1 MRKTTIL
8 AAALLAISSIA
19 HADERTTAVYALS
32 SGIASVGSSA
42 LVSGIILSPV
52 MVPVALITASVD
64 KNKKQKTAL
73 LTTRDPKQ
81 NTVKMVLPLQVVEE
95 AELKAGDKLT
105 LEKAPEGTGALL
117 KKEDKILAHMVNQ
130 EDASLSAN
138 QPLSAK

>member
-19 HADERTTAVYALS
+19 HADERTAVYALS

-73 LTTRDPKQ
+73 LTTKDPKQ
-81 NTVKMVLPLQVVEE
+81 NTVKMVLPLPVVEE
-95 AELKAGDKLT
+95 ANLKTGDKLT

-117 KKEDKILAHMVNQ
+117 KKEDKVLAHMVNQ

>member
-8 AAALLAISSIA
+8 AAALLALSSIA

-32 SGIASVGSSA
+32 SGIASIGSSA

-73 LTTRDPKQ
+73 LTTKDPKQ
-81 NTVKMVLPLQVVEE
+81 NTVKMVLPLQVVEK
-95 AELKAGDKLT
+95 ADLKTGDKLT

-117 KKEDKILAHMVNQ
+117 KKEDKVLAHMVNQ

>member
-1 MRKTTIL
+1 MRKTSIF

-32 SGIASVGSSA
+32 SGIASIGSSA

-52 MVPVALITASVD
+52 LVPVALITASVD
-64 KNKKQKTAL
+64 KNKKQKTTL
-73 LTTRDPKQ
+73 LTTKDPKQ
-81 NTVKMVLPLQVVEE
+81 NTVKMVLPLQVVEKVD
-95 AELKAGDKLT
+95 LKTGDKLT

-117 KKEDKILAHMVNQ
+117 KKEDKVLAHMVNQ

>member
-32 SGIASVGSSA
+32 SGIASIGSSA

-52 MVPVALITASVD
+52 LVPVALVTASVD

-73 LTTRDPKQ
+73 LTTKDPKQ

-95 AELKAGDKLT
+95 ADLKAGDKLT

-117 KKEDKILAHMVNQ
+117 KKEDKVLAHMVNQ

>member
-1 MRKTTIL
+1 MRKTSIF

-32 SGIASVGSSA
+32 SGIASIGSSA

-52 MVPVALITASVD
+52 LVPVALITASVD

-73 LTTRDPKQ
+73 LTTKDPKQ
-81 NTVKMVLPLQVVEE
+81 NTVKMVLPLQVVEKVD
-95 AELKAGDKLT
+95 LKTGDKLT

-117 KKEDKILAHMVNQ
+117 KKEDNVLAHMVNQ

>member
-19 HADERTTAVYALS
+19 HADERTTAIYALS
-32 SGIASVGSSA
+32 SGIASIGSSA

-52 MVPVALITASVD
+52 LVPVALVTASID

-73 LTTRDPKQ
+73 LTTKDPKQ

-95 AELKAGDKLT
+95 ADLKTGDKLT

-117 KKEDKILAHMVNQ
+117 KKEGKVLTHMVNQ

>member
-8 AAALLAISSIA
+8 AAALLAISSIS

-32 SGIASVGSSA
+32 SGIASIGSSA

-73 LTTRDPKQ
+73 LTTKDPKQ
-81 NTVKMVLPLQVVEE
+81 NTVKMVLPLQAVEE
-95 AELKAGDKLT
+95 ANLKTGDKLT

-117 KKEDKILAHMVNQ
+117 KKEDKVLAHMVNQ
-130 EDASLSAN
+130 EDATLSAN

>member
-1 MRKTTIL
+1 MRKTSIF

-32 SGIASVGSSA
+32 SGIASIGSSA
-42 LVSGIILSPV
+42 LVSGIILSLV
-52 MVPVALITASVD
+52 LVPVALITASVD

-73 LTTRDPKQ
+73 LTTKDPKQ
-81 NTVKMVLPLQVVEE
+81 NTVKMVLPLQVVEK
-95 AELKAGDKLT
+95 ADLKTGDKLT

-117 KKEDKILAHMVNQ
+117 KKEDKVLAHMVNQ

>member
-1 MRKTTIL
+1 MRKTSIF

-32 SGIASVGSSA
+32 SGIASIGSSA

-52 MVPVALITASVD
+52 LVPVALITASFD

-73 LTTRDPKQ
+73 LTTKDPKQ
-81 NTVKMVLPLQVVEE
+81 NTVKMVLPLQVVEKVD
-95 AELKAGDKLT
+95 LKTGDKLT

-117 KKEDKILAHMVNQ
+117 KKEDKVLAHMVNQ

>member
-1 MRKTTIL
+1 MRKTTIF

-32 SGIASVGSSA
+32 SGIASIGSSA

-52 MVPVALITASVD
+52 LVPVALITASVD

-73 LTTRDPKQ
+73 LTTKDPKQ

-95 AELKAGDKLT
+95 ANLKSGDKLT

-117 KKEDKILAHMVNQ
+117 KKEDKVLAHMVNQ

>member
-1 MRKTTIL
+1 MHKTTIL
-8 AAALLAISSIA
+8 AAAALLAVSSTIRA
-19 HADERTTAVYALS
+19 EDHTNAYAVS
-32 SGIASVGSSA
+32 STITSIGSSV

-52 MVPVALITASVD
+52 LLPAALIAASVD
-64 KNKKQKTAL
+64 KNKEQKTAL
-73 LTTRDPKQ
+73 LTTKDLKQ

-105 LEKAPEGTGALL
+105 LEKAPEGTGVLL
-117 KKEDKILAHMVNQ
+117 KKEDKVLAHMVNQ

>member
-1 MRKTTIL
+1 MRKTSIF

-32 SGIASVGSSA
+32 SGIASIGSSA

-52 MVPVALITASVD
+52 LVPVALITASVD

-73 LTTRDPKQ
+73 LTTKDPKQ
-81 NTVKMVLPLQVVEE
+81 NTVKMVLPLQVVEK
-95 AELKAGDKLT
+95 ADLKTGDELT

-117 KKEDKILAHMVNQ
+117 KKEDKVLAHMVNQ

>member
-1 MRKTTIL
+1 MRKTTIF

-32 SGIASVGSSA
+32 SGIASIGSSA

-52 MVPVALITASVD
+52 LVPVALVTASVD

-73 LTTRDPKQ
+73 LTTKDPKQ

-95 AELKAGDKLT
+95 ANLKTGDKLT

-117 KKEDKILAHMVNQ
+117 KKEDKVLAHMVNQ

>member
-32 SGIASVGSSA
+32 SGIASIGSSA
-42 LVSGIILSPV
+42 LGSGIILSPV

-73 LTTRDPKQ
+73 LTTKDPKQ

-95 AELKAGDKLT
+95 ADLKTGDKLT

-117 KKEDKILAHMVNQ
+117 KKEDKVLAHMVNQ

>member
-1 MRKTTIL
+1 MRKTSIF

-19 HADERTTAVYALS
+19 HADERATAVYALS
-32 SGIASVGSSA
+32 SGIASIGSSA

-52 MVPVALITASVD
+52 LVPVALITASVD

-73 LTTRDPKQ
+73 LTTKDPKQ
-81 NTVKMVLPLQVVEE
+81 NTVKMVLPLQVVEKVD
-95 AELKAGDKLT
+95 LKTGDKLT

-117 KKEDKILAHMVNQ
+117 KKEDKVLAHMVNQ

>member
-1 MRKTTIL
+1 MRKTSIF

-32 SGIASVGSSA
+32 SGIASIGSSA

-52 MVPVALITASVD
+52 LVPVALITASVD

-73 LTTRDPKQ
+73 LTTKDPKQ
-81 NTVKMVLPLQVVEE
+81 NTVKMVLPLQVVEKVD
-95 AELKAGDKLT
+95 LKTGDKLM

-117 KKEDKILAHMVNQ
+117 KKEDKVLAHMVNQ

>member
-1 MRKTTIL
+1 MRKTSIF

-32 SGIASVGSSA
+32 SGIASIGSSA

-52 MVPVALITASVD
+52 LVPVALITASVD
-64 KNKKQKTAL
+64 KNRKQKTAL
-73 LTTRDPKQ
+73 LTTKDPKQ
-81 NTVKMVLPLQVVEE
+81 NTVKMVLPLQVVEKVD
-95 AELKAGDKLT
+95 LKTGDKLT

-117 KKEDKILAHMVNQ
+117 KKEDKVLAHMVNQ

>member
-1 MRKTTIL
+1 MRKTTIF

-32 SGIASVGSSA
+32 SGIASIGSSA

-52 MVPVALITASVD
+52 LVPVALITASVD

-73 LTTRDPKQ
+73 LTTKDPKQ

-95 AELKAGDKLT
+95 ANLKTGDKLT

-117 KKEDKILAHMVNQ
+117 KKEDKVLAHMVNQ

>member
-32 SGIASVGSSA
+32 SGIASIGSSA

-52 MVPVALITASVD
+52 LVPVALVTASVD

-73 LTTRDPKQ
+73 LTTKDPKQ

-95 AELKAGDKLT
+95 ANLKTGDKLT

-117 KKEDKILAHMVNQ
+117 KKEDKVLAHMVNQ

>member
-1 MRKTTIL
+1 MRKTSIF

-32 SGIASVGSSA
+32 SGIASIGSSA

-52 MVPVALITASVD
+52 LVPVALITASVD

-73 LTTRDPKQ
+73 LTTKDPKQ
-81 NTVKMVLPLQVVEE
+81 NTVKMVLPLQVVEKVD
-95 AELKAGDKLT
+95 LKTGDKLT

-117 KKEDKILAHMVNQ
+117 KKEDKVLAHMVNQ
-130 EDASLSAN
+130 EDASLSAY

>member
-1 MRKTTIL
+1 MRKTSIF

-32 SGIASVGSSA
+32 SGIASIGSSA

-52 MVPVALITASVD
+52 LVPVALITASVD

-73 LTTRDPKQ
+73 LTTKDPKQ
-81 NTVKMVLPLQVVEE
+81 STVKMVLPLQVVEKVD
-95 AELKAGDKLT
+95 LKTGDKLT

-117 KKEDKILAHMVNQ
+117 KKEDKVLAHMVNQ

>member
-1 MRKTTIL
+1 MRKTSIF

-32 SGIASVGSSA
+32 SGIASIGSSA

-52 MVPVALITASVD
+52 LVPVALITASVD

-73 LTTRDPKQ
+73 LTTKDPKQ
-81 NTVKMVLPLQVVEE
+81 NTVKMVLPLQVVEK
-95 AELKAGDKLT
+95 ADLKTGDKLT

-117 KKEDKILAHMVNQ
+117 KKEDKVLAHMVNQ

>member
-19 HADERTTAVYALS
+19 HADERTAVYALS

-52 MVPVALITASVD
+52 LVPVALITASVD

-73 LTTRDPKQ
+73 LTTKDPKQ
-81 NTVKMVLPLQVVEE
+81 NTVKMVLPLQAVEE
-95 AELKAGDKLT
+95 ANLKTGDKLT

-117 KKEDKILAHMVNQ
+117 KKEDKVLAHMVNQ

>member
-1 MRKTTIL
+1 MRKIIL
-8 AAALLAISSIA
+8 LTAVVSLAVSPAI
-19 HADERTTAVYALS
+19 HAEEHTVVYALS

-42 LVSGIILSPV
+42 LVSGILLSPV
-52 MVPVALITASVD
+52 LLPAALIT
-64 KNKKQKTAL
+64 K
-73 LTTRDPKQ
+73 DPKQ

-95 AELKAGDKLT
+95 AALKTGDKLT

>member
-1 MRKTTIL
+1 MRKTSIF

-32 SGIASVGSSA
+32 SGIASIGSSA

-52 MVPVALITASVD
+52 LVPVALITASVD

-73 LTTRDPKQ
+73 LTTKDPKQ
-81 NTVKMVLPLQVVEE
+81 NTVKMVLPLQVVEKVD
-95 AELKAGDKLT
+95 LKTGDKLT

-117 KKEDKILAHMVNQ
+117 KKEDKVLAHIVNQ

>member
-1 MRKTTIL
+1 MRKTSIF

-32 SGIASVGSSA
+32 SGIASIGSSA

-52 MVPVALITASVD
+52 LVPVALITASVD
-64 KNKKQKTAL
+64 KNQKQKTAL
-73 LTTRDPKQ
+73 LTTKDPKQ
-81 NTVKMVLPLQVVEE
+81 NTVKMVLPLQVVEKVD
-95 AELKAGDKLT
+95 LKTGDKLT

-117 KKEDKILAHMVNQ
+117 KKEDKVLAHMVNQ

>member
-32 SGIASVGSSA
+32 SGIASIGSSA

-52 MVPVALITASVD
+52 LVPVALITASVD

-73 LTTRDPKQ
+73 LTTKDPKQ

-95 AELKAGDKLT
+95 ADLKTGDKLT

-117 KKEDKILAHMVNQ
+117 KKEDKVLAHMVNQ

>member
-1 MRKTTIL
+1 MLKTTIL

-19 HADERTTAVYALS
+19 HADELTTAIYALS
-32 SGIASVGSSA
+32 SGIASIGSSA

-52 MVPVALITASVD
+52 LVPVALVTASID

-73 LTTRDPKQ
+73 LTTKDPKQ

-95 AELKAGDKLT
+95 ADLKTGDKLT

-117 KKEDKILAHMVNQ
+117 KKEGKVLTHMVNQ

>member
-1 MRKTTIL
+1 MRKTSIF

-32 SGIASVGSSA
+32 SGIASIGSSA

-52 MVPVALITASVD
+52 LVPVALITASVD

-73 LTTRDPKQ
+73 LTTKDPTQ
-81 NTVKMVLPLQVVEE
+81 NTVKMVLPLQVVEKVD
-95 AELKAGDKLT
+95 LKTGDKLT

-117 KKEDKILAHMVNQ
+117 KKEDKVLAHMVNQ

>member
-1 MRKTTIL
+1 MRKTSIF

-32 SGIASVGSSA
+32 SGIASIGSSA

-52 MVPVALITASVD
+52 LVPVALITASVD

-73 LTTRDPKQ
+73 LTTKDPKQ
-81 NTVKMVLPLQVVEE
+81 NTVKMVLPLQVVEKVD
-95 AELKAGDKLT
+95 LKTGDKLT

-117 KKEDKILAHMVNQ
+117 KKEDKGLAHRVNP
-130 EDASLSAN
+130 EDASLPPH

>member
-1 MRKTTIL
+1 MRKTSIF

-32 SGIASVGSSA
+32 SGIASIGSSA

-52 MVPVALITASVD
+52 LVPVALITASVD

-73 LTTRDPKQ
+73 LTTKNPKQ
-81 NTVKMVLPLQVVEE
+81 NTVKMVLPLQVVEK
-95 AELKAGDKLT
+95 ADLKTGDKLT

-117 KKEDKILAHMVNQ
+117 KKEDKVLAHMVNQ

>member
-32 SGIASVGSSA
+32 SGIASIGSSA

-73 LTTRDPKQ
+73 LTTKDPKQ

-95 AELKAGDKLT
+95 ADLKAGDKLT

-117 KKEDKILAHMVNQ
+117 KKEDKVLAHMVNQ

>member
-1 MRKTTIL
+1 MYKTTIL
-8 AAALLAISSIA
+8 AAAALLAVSCPIHAEDHTNAYAVSSTI
-19 HADERTTAVYALS
+19 TS
-32 SGIASVGSSA
+32 IGSSA

-52 MVPVALITASVD
+52 LLPATLITASVD
-64 KNKKQKTAL
+64 KNKEQKTAL
-73 LTTRDPKQ
+73 LTTKDPKQ

-95 AELKAGDKLT
+95 ADLKTGDKLT

-117 KKEDKILAHMVNQ
+117 KKEGKVLTHMVNQ

>member
-1 MRKTTIL
+1 MRKTSIF
-8 AAALLAISSIA
+8 AAALLVISSIA

-32 SGIASVGSSA
+32 SGIASIGSSA

-52 MVPVALITASVD
+52 LVPVALITASVD

-73 LTTRDPKQ
+73 LTTKDPKQ
-81 NTVKMVLPLQVVEE
+81 NTVKMVLPLQVVEK
-95 AELKAGDKLT
+95 ADLKTGDKLT

-117 KKEDKILAHMVNQ
+117 KKEDKVLAHMVNQ

>member
-1 MRKTTIL
+1 MRKTSIF

-32 SGIASVGSSA
+32 SGIASIGSSA

-52 MVPVALITASVD
+52 LVPVALITASVD

-73 LTTRDPKQ
+73 LTTKDPKQ
-81 NTVKMVLPLQVVEE
+81 NTVKMVLPLQVVEKVD
-95 AELKAGDKLT
+95 LKTGDKLT

-117 KKEDKILAHMVNQ
+117 KKEDKVMAHMVNQ

>member
-1 MRKTTIL
+1 MRKTSIF

-32 SGIASVGSSA
+32 SGIASIGSSA
-42 LVSGIILSPV
+42 LVSGIIPSPV
-52 MVPVALITASVD
+52 LVPVALITASVD

-73 LTTRDPKQ
+73 LTTKDPKQ
-81 NTVKMVLPLQVVEE
+81 NTVKMVLPLQVVEK
-95 AELKAGDKLT
+95 ADLKTGDKLT

-117 KKEDKILAHMVNQ
+117 KKEDKVLAHMVNQ

>member
-95 AELKAGDKLT
+95 ADLKAGDKLT